1 MSASAGS
8 GVAPVGPHPRDRAL
22 RADFPFRHVALVL
35 SGGGALGAY
44 EVGVLKVLERL
55 GLAPALVA
63 GVSSGALN
71 AVAWVAHGLRSAA
84 LERVWLALRASN
96 VGMRLITL
104 LVRALGVAVLLFA
117 TLEMFLTLAGSPVLG
132 SPGLLGRHGSGRA
145 YAVSVALDA
154 AAWALVAALGLAVV
168 ALSRRAEGWIA
179 RLTPLTD
186 PQRWHLRLGYLLL
199 VGATVHLVT
208 LVTGLP
214 WPHRF
219 SATALTFGFVAW
231 LANRPGFG
239 SGRLRHLM
247 LRLLP
252 EAGGRG
258 LWGSASRRS
267 VLEALV
273 ADGEPARL
281 TAGPTRLA
289 IGALAV
295 DSGRM
300 CHFVSG
306 FDPAPEFRAR
316 IEEALGEVIA
326 VRDPAAVVRA
336 AVASSAIPGIFEPVR
351 FEGRDFVD
359 PGGFSNQP
367 LHVAIAAGAD
377 AAIVVFLAP
386 SDGPPPARPARN
398 LIELGGRLLEIA
410 NWRDLQVEL
419 RSLPPDWAATARP
432 GPAPAPRV
440 CVVEPRGP
448 LPGGVMD
455 FAPVHAAELIRRG
468 EEDAWAALQRAG
480 WLAAAEV

>member
-1 MSASAGS
+1 MIAPAGERATPPTAEP
-8 GVAPVGPHPRDRAL
+8 APARGRAL
-22 RADFPFRHVALVL
+22 RADLPFRHIALVL

-55 GLAPALVA
+55 TLAPALVA

-71 AVAWVAHGLRSAA
+71 AVAWVALGGRCAA
-84 LERVWLALRASN
+84 LERVWLALRASSI
-96 VGMRLITL
+96 GMRWVTL
-104 LVRALGVAVLLFA
+104 LVRALGVVIILFA
-117 TLEMFLTLAGSPVLG
+117 MLEVFLTLAGSPEIGVP
-132 SPGLLGRHGSGRA
+132 SLLGRRDIGGT

-154 AAWALVAALGLAVV
+154 AAWGLVAAVGIAVI
-168 ALSRRAEGWIA
+168 ALSRRAEEWIA
-179 RLTPLTD
+179 RATPISD
-186 PQRWHLRLGYLLL
+186 PQRWHLRLGYVLLA
-199 VGATVHLVT
+199 GTAVHLVT
-208 LVTGLP
+208 LMAALP

-219 SATALTFGFVAW
+219 SATALAFGFVAW

-239 SGRLRHLM
+239 TGRLRTLL

-258 LWGSASRRS
+258 LWGSAARRR

-273 ADGEPARL
+273 AEGDAARL

-306 FDPAPEFRAR
+306 FEPAPEFRAR
-316 IEEALGEVIA
+316 VEEALGEVVVA
-326 VRDPAAVVRA
+326 RSPAEVVRA
-336 AVASSAIPGIFEPVR
+336 AVASSAMPGIFEPVR
-351 FEGRDFVD
+351 IGERDFVD

-367 LHVAIAAGAD
+367 LHAAIAAGAD
-377 AAIVVFLAP
+377 ATIIVLLAP
-386 SDGPPPARPARN
+386 SSGPPPDRPARN

-419 RSLPPDWAATARP
+419 RSLPPEWART
-432 GPAPAPRV
+432 GTPARV
-440 CVVEPRGP
+440 CVVEPREP

-455 FAPVHAAELIRRG
+455 FGPARAAELIRRG
-468 EEDAWAALQRAG
+468 EEDAWGALERAG
-480 WLAAAEV
+480 WLSAAKV